1 MSKEYFN
8 YSETFCD
15 AVDIIVSEKLKQ
27 LEYDITKVCTIIDD
41 TYKKLGKYTVQ
52 EDSIKFEAYSINTTY
67 NVGDMVLVTI
77 PNGDYSMQKTIISKA
92 VIEEDLTTAVAYT
105 SPLENFLDF
114 TGNIVSLPQGV
125 KTSLL
130 ANNPDE
136 TMIKLCSI
144 PWTGSDYSL
153 YDRMGI
159 SVDLQT
165 WLSELNTTS
174 GTYGLLF
181 YFYQNNSTLITDV
194 EEKRGISYVFNV
206 NDFLGNP
213 YMFENYFTQEKV
225 IDISQL
231 SNIAQLDIY
240 FYQNNDF
247 KDFDGKAIPYLIEEN
262 DDEFFPGAET
272 YDQKLDDNI
281 FINNLKISL
290 GYDSSAFSGDELRIS
305 TEDTLSYSRARSN
318 NDKTIYLKWIHKVD
332 ENKYISL
339 NDQTEGIELYW
350 VRSDEE
356 SQITISNIVGDYWVE
371 QNFNFLSGKFN
382 NVTFNINTNLVKKR
396 EVRIKVVGR
405 IKGIDGNWS
414 QYTSN
419 ILSFSSE
426 DPYVDE
432 TTYDAATGLVIKCSD
447 GSEGNYLIYNQ
458 SGEIIN
464 EGQGQGYNRK
474 FELWYKNARLE
485 NSELR
490 NNIDEVTWSLPYNT
504 NTNNSYTMLN
514 YKLSDLN
521 GEEPTDNMVFVTR
534 SSKQFDNYNQN
545 YSILNTWYISNA
557 HNTVSCEITTKQGTT
572 YKAQKE
578 LIFGKANS
586 QGSNLSIVLQYENNK
601 NAFEIVTDNNN
612 VIVKSDPL
620 KIKGLAYDLS
630 GKLVSTTSGTWSWK
644 MFKGTDFSIQNTT
657 SNISTLTFLKKV
669 DNLENIG
676 YNILEVSYKDADTD
690 REIKTYFPIA
700 IKTLVYNSDTKG
712 YEERCSAMEGA
723 RKIIYNAQGNPTY
736 YNDIYKLLL
745 NNSEINQTVDWAIK
759 GIQSE
764 YNPILKTIE
773 RNGIDYKALQAN
785 QVFVSDYDYQV
796 SVVASIGKPIYW
808 IQPIL
813 IMQSEYDFAIVNDW
827 TGVTKTNDESIVSS
841 VIAAGKKE
849 NNKFSGIILGDVLET
864 VANAVSQTGLYGI
877 NKGAITFSLTD
888 NGLATFENIG
898 SRVLLGI
905 ENHLMSHTDT
915 SGLKNLLDF
924 DLDNQELT
932 FEANVGSSGRL
943 KLSAASPYL
952 NFTDNNNK
960 SLLSI
965 GDNVCLLQSS
975 DEALKINLI
984 SKTIEGG
991 SSATLNW
998 TGPVSCSYNSA
1009 YVGTIKSSDGYL
1021 LKMGDLKVHND
1032 GTVYYKGTELS
1043 TYIINQI
1050 KANTTT

>member
-41 TYKKLGKYTVQ
+41 TYKKLGKYTVR

-67 NVGDMVLVTI
+67 NIGDAVLVTI
-77 PNGDYSMQKTIISKA
+77 PNGDYSMQKTIVSKA
-92 VIEEDLTTAVAYT
+92 VIEEDLTTSVAYT
-105 SPLENFLDF
+105 SPLSNFLDF
-114 TGNIVSLPQGV
+114 TGNIVPQEI
-125 KTSLL
+125 KASLL

-136 TMIKLCSI
+136 HMIKLCSI
-144 PWTGSDYSL
+144 PWNNSGHSL
-153 YDRMGI
+153 YDKMGI
-159 SVDLQT
+159 SVDFQT
-165 WLSELNTTS
+165 WLSELNVAS

-181 YFYQNNSTLITDV
+181 YFYQNNPTLITDI
-194 EEKRGISYVFNV
+194 EEKKGISYVFNV

-231 SNIAQLDIY
+231 SNIYQLDVW

-247 KDFDGKAIPYLIEEN
+247 KDFDGKMIPYLIEEN
-262 DDEFFPGAET
+262 NDFFSNAET
-272 YDQKLDDNI
+272 YDQKLNNNI

-290 GYDSSAFSGDELRIS
+290 GYDSGAFTGDELRIS
-305 TEDTLSYSRARSN
+305 TEDMLSYSRIKSN
-318 NDKTIYLKWIHKVD
+318 NDKTIHLKWIHKID

-339 NDQTEGIELYW
+339 NDKTEGIELYW
-350 VRSDEE
+350 VRSDNQ

-371 QNFNFLSGKFN
+371 QNFNFPSGKFN
-382 NVTFNINTNLVKKR
+382 DITFNIDTNLVKKR
-396 EVRIKVVGR
+396 EIRVKVVGR
-405 IKGIDGNWS
+405 IKGTDGNWT

-419 ILSFSSE
+419 ILSFLSE

-485 NSELR
+485 NSELK
-490 NNIDEVTWSLPYNT
+490 NNIDEVIWSLPYNT

-521 GEEPTDNMVFVTR
+521 NKEPTDNMVFVTR
-534 SSKQFDNYNQN
+534 SSKQTENYNQN
-545 YSILNTWYISNA
+545 YSILNTWYISNS
-557 HNTVSCEITTKQGTT
+557 HNTVSCEIITKQGTT

-601 NAFEIVTDNNN
+601 NAFEIATDDNNN
-612 VIVKSDPL
+612 IIKSDPL

-630 GKLVSTTSGTWSWK
+630 GKLVSTSSGTWSWK
-644 MFKGTDFSIQNTT
+644 MFKGTNFSIANTT
-657 SNISTLTFLKKV
+657 SNISTLTFNRV

-676 YNILEVSYKDADTD
+676 YNILEVSYKDASTE

-700 IKTLVYNSDTKG
+700 IKTLAYNSNTKN
-712 YEERCSAMEGA
+712 YEERCFAMEGA

-745 NNSEINQTVDWAIK
+745 NNENDQTINWTLKKVSE
-759 GIQSE
+759 SE
-764 YNPILKTIE
+764 YDPVLKTIK
-773 RNGIDYKALQAN
+773 RNNIDYKALQAN
-785 QVFVSDYDYQV
+785 QVFISDHDYQI
-796 SVVASIGKPIYW
+796 SVVASIGKLIYW

-827 TGVTKTNDESIVSS
+827 TGVTETNDESIVSS
-841 VIAAGKKE
+841 VIAAGKKSE
-849 NNKFSGIILGDVLET
+849 DNKFSGIILGDVLESAT
-864 VANAVSQTGLYGI
+864 NAISQTGLYGI

-888 NGLATFENIG
+888 SGLATFEHIGTNIN
-898 SRVLLGI
+898 SRVLLGT
-905 ENHLMSHTDT
+905 ENHLMSHTD
-915 SGLKNLLDF
+915 SNGLKNLLDF

-932 FEANVGSSGRL
+932 FEADVNSSGRL
-943 KLSAASPYL
+943 KLSAKSPYL
-952 NFTDNNNK
+952 SFTTNSNK
-960 SLLSI
+960 NLFSI
-965 GDNVCLLQSS
+965 GDNTCLLQSS
-975 DEALKINLI
+975 DEILKINLI
-984 SKTIEGG
+984 DKTINGG

-998 TGPVSCSYNSA
+998 NGPMSCSYNNI
-1009 YVGTIKSSDGYL
+1009 YIGTTSDSNGYIF
-1021 LKMGDLKVHND
+1021 KAGDLIIDNS
-1032 GTVYYKGTELS
+1032 GTVYYKGTVLS
-1043 TYIINQI
+1043 TYIEEQI
-1050 KANTTT
+1050 KNAT